1 MSDFLL
7 AFLAGGVLL
16 ASVAM
21 WVRSIKRVEIPDSR
35 SPFVI
40 AWFIAFSLGVI
51 ALLGDPGWLGGLL
64 AAMATFGST
73 FLLFTVAISKQKLGA
88 EAIRVGDTIPGFS
101 ALDEND
107 QTFDSQSLAGHPV
120 LIKFFRAHW

>member
-7 AFLAGGVLL
+7 AFLAACVFL

-21 WVRSIKRVEIPDSR
+21 WARSIKRVEIPDSR

-40 AWFIAFSLGVI
+40 AWLVAFSLGVV
-51 ALLGDPGWLGGLL
+51 ALLGDPGWFGGLL
-64 AAMATFGST
+64 AAIATFGST

-88 EAIRVGDTIPGFS
+88 EAIRVGDTIPGFT